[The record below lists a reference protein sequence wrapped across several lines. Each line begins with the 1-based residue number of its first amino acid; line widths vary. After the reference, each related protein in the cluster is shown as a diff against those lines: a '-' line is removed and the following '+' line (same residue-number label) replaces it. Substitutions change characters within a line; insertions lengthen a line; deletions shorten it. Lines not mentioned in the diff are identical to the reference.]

1 MGKTKEAREQVREM
15 SDEVLV
21 QHLADTK
28 HELFNQR
35 FKHVTG
41 QLDNYRSLREL
52 KRDIARANTEIR
64 AREIQAAEAGENS

>member
-1 MGKTKEAREQVREM
+1 MGKTREARELVHEM
-15 SDEVLV
+15 SDEALV
-21 QHLADTK
+21 QHLSETR

-64 AREIQAAEAGENS
+64 AREIRAAEAGEKS

>member
-1 MGKTKEAREQVREM
+1 MAKTKEAREQVREM
-15 SDEVLV
+15 SDAALV
-21 QHLADTK
+21 QHLADTR

-52 KRDIARANTEIR
+52 KRDIARAHTEIR
-64 AREIQAAEAGENS
+64 AREIEAAEAGEKT